1 MAEND
6 LVENVVEMMQCP
18 QCFGEVDSRAS
29 VCPHCRKQLK
39 AKRSVGY
46 ATGSLFVVFG
56 LAAAMFGLLLGGDL
70 LIYGAIAVLLG
81 YLMRK
86 MS

>member
-1 MAEND
+1 MSEKG
-6 LVENVVEMMQCP
+6 VVEDGVEMVQCP
-18 QCFGEVDSRAS
+18 QCFGEVDPRAS

-39 AKRSVGY
+39 PKRSVGY

-86 MS
+86 LS

>member
-1 MAEND
+1 MSKEI
-6 LVENVVEMMQCP
+6 LGTIQCP
-18 QCFGEVDSRAS
+18 QCYGEVDSRAS

>member
-1 MAEND
+1 MSEKGV
-6 LVENVVEMMQCP
+6 LGTILCP
-18 QCFGEVDSRAS
+18 QCYGEVDSRAS
-29 VCPHCRKQLK
+29 VCPHCRKQIK

-46 ATGSLFVVFG
+46 ATGSLFVVLG
-56 LAAAMFGLLLGGDL
+56 LAAAMLGLVLGGNL